1 MLFCFLPD
9 PNIHERPG
17 LLIDILLILLHHGHD
32 RDQQGYTHIY
42 NDIKENITVHV
53 VQNIHWANPD
63 QTAPSGEGLAVFTLF
78 IETFLS

>member
-1 MLFCFLPD
+1 MVLCFLPD
-9 PNIHERPG
+9 PNIHKGPG
-17 LLIDILLILLHHGHD
+17 LLIDILLILLHYGHY
-32 RDQQGYTHIY
+32 RDHMY
-42 NDIKENITVHV
+42 NEIKDNITVHV